1 MGLKTSLIHRNLD
14 NKFKI
19 VGLEAHDL
27 LFVLMLGSIMNI
39 LFGHTT
45 IGLFFSLGLPFLL
58 ALVLF
63 YVKRDKPEKYLLHL
77 IKFHF
82 SPGHYS
88 SGVEAKNENKLK
100 AKIYEKH

>member
-1 MGLKTSLIHRNLD
+1 MSLKTSLIHRNLD

-27 LFVLMLGSIMNI
+27 LFVLILGAILNL

-45 IGLFFSLGLPFLL
+45 IGLAVAMGLPLTF
-58 ALVLF
+58 AIILF
-63 YVKRDKPEKYLLHL
+63 YVKRDKPDKYLIHL
-77 IKFHF
+77 IKFYL

-88 SGVEAKNENKLK
+88 AGTHPKNNNNLK
-100 AKIYEKH
+100 GKIYEKH